1 VKAAADSSV
10 LLGCTPAIEEPA
22 LKLNVLGSESA
33 PERSRPLLEQAQRN
47 YGFVPN
53 ILGVMAHSP
62 ALLEAY
68 MTMSQIFERTGF
80 SAAEKQVVL
89 LAVSTENG
97 CDYCTT
103 AHTAIGRM
111 QGVDEAVLE
120 AIARGDAL
128 PDERL
133 DALFRFT
140 RTMVAK
146 RGHPSDDDLRAF
158 REAGYSEGQVQD
170 VIVGIGMKTLS
181 NYNNHIAGTPVDEQF
196 KD

>member
-1 VKAAADSSV
+1 MKLEVLDRDTSPKAA
-10 LLGCTPAIEEPA
+10 
-22 LKLNVLGSESA
+22 
-33 PERSRPLLEQAQRN
+33 RPLLDTARDA

-68 MTMSQIFERTGF
+68 TTMSRIFEKTGF

-111 QGVDEAVLE
+111 QGVDEAVLD

-128 PDERL
+128 PDEQL

-140 RTMVAK
+140 RTMVEK

-158 REAGYSEGQVQD
+158 LEAGYSEAQVQD

-181 NYNNHIAGTPVDEQF
+181 NYNNHIAETPVDEQF
-196 KD
+196 RNPGTSEQP